1 MQGRSGTLSKVATD
15 TIGARLRRDSEN
27 TLYIDVDG
35 DDSTSDDLFPIVD
48 AKGGSQTF
56 NSSTSWSDGSVTS
69 SWTEEAI
76 AVEGQSDGTYRL
88 AVKSTNTSNGN
99 ASVDWNMYSI
109 SSTGVL
115 SDTESVWYPSASDI
129 PITVFNQNL
138 TTLDGQSER
147 ASVAADVMIGAGG
160 STAQSPN
167 APIKMLSNQS
177 ISASDL
183 EKTSQD
189 TGDATAIKSLS
200 DLMDFEINISDPS
213 QYGTIQSVSF
223 KLSAADANMVYYKQD
238 LKSGA
243 YYNFAY
249 DAWGPEGA
257 KFSKSNESLSYN
269 DVLTI
274 YIKDNGTHDSD
285 DRLGVIRDPGY
296 VGSTPTKVRASADAR
311 VISAAKVNQAP
322 TF

>member
-1 MQGRSGTLSKVATD
+1 
-15 TIGARLRRDSEN
+15 
-27 TLYIDVDG
+27 
-35 DDSTSDDLFPIVD
+35 
-48 AKGGSQTF
+48 
-56 NSSTSWSDGSVTS
+56 
-69 SWTEEAI
+69 
-76 AVEGQSDGTYRL
+76 
-88 AVKSTNTSNGN
+88 
-99 ASVDWNMYSI
+99 
-109 SSTGVL
+109 
-115 SDTESVWYPSASDI
+115 
-129 PITVFNQNL
+129 
-138 TTLDGQSER
+138 
-147 ASVAADVMIGAGG
+147 MIGAGG

-249 DAWGPEGA
+249 DRGA
-257 KFSKSNESLSYN
+257 LR
-269 DVLTI
+269 VP
-274 YIKDNGTHDSD
+274 DS
-285 DRLGVIRDPGY
+285 
-296 VGSTPTKVRASADAR
+296 A
-311 VISAAKVNQAP
+311 NQ
-322 TF
+322 TNLWVTMMF